1 MGKRTSVGLLLIV
14 VLAIGLIGLP
24 ALAAEPIKI
33 GTVLPTTGPI
43 ATFGQS
49 TLNGIRL
56 AIEEINAAGGV
67 LGRPIELIN
76 EDTKSDA
83 TETRNAVA
91 KLITRDNVLAII
103 GEVASTN
110 TLAGA
115 PVAQAEKV
123 PMVTPGSTNE
133 KVTEV
138 GDYIFRTVFIDPYQG
153 KVVANFAAK
162 SLKAKRAAL
171 LTALSSD
178 YSMGLASVFK
188 AEFTKR
194 GGKIVSEQSYS
205 EGDQDFSAQLTKIR
219 SIKPDVL
226 YIPGYYTE
234 IALIARQAKQLGVKV
249 QILGSE
255 GTESPKLFELGG
267 DAVEGIL
274 FSTHYSAEVKNPIA
288 QRFLKN
294 YKAKY
299 GKDPEALSALGYD
312 AALVVADAIKRAGKV
327 DRNALRDALARTKN
341 VQVVTG
347 VITLD
352 AKRNPIKSVV
362 ILRVEKGQKYSLV
375 EQVNP

>member
-1 MGKRTSVGLLLIV
+1 MSKKTFGVLALILL
-14 VLAIGLIGLP
+14 LAIGLVGLP

-49 TLNGIRL
+49 TLNGIKM

-67 LGRPIELIN
+67 LGRRIELVN

-91 KLITRDNVLAII
+91 KLINRDNVLAII

-115 PVAQAEKV
+115 PVAQSQGV

-138 GDYIFRTVFIDPYQG
+138 GDYIFRTCFVDPYQG
-153 KVVANFAAK
+153 KIVASYAAR
-162 SLKAKRAAL
+162 SMKAKRAAL

-178 YSMGLASVFK
+178 YSVGLANVFK
-188 AEFTKR
+188 AEFTR
-194 GGKIVSEQSYS
+194 LGGKIVSEQSYS
-205 EGDQDFSAQLTKIR
+205 EGDQDFSAQLTKLR

-234 IALIARQAKQLGVKV
+234 IALIARQARQLGVKI

-294 YKAKY
+294 FKEKY
-299 GKDPEALSALGYD
+299 GQDPEALSALGYD
-312 AALVVADAIKRAGKV
+312 AALVVADAVKRAGKV
-327 DRNALRDALARTKN
+327 DRKALRDALAKTRN
-341 VQVVTG
+341 VKVVTG

-352 AKRNPIKSVV
+352 ARRNPIKSVV
-362 ILRVEKGQKYSLV
+362 ILRVEKGQKYKLV
-375 EQVNP
+375 EQINP

>member
-1 MGKRTSVGLLLIV
+1 MGKKTFGVLVLILLLATGLV
-14 VLAIGLIGLP
+14 VLP

-49 TLNGIRL
+49 TLNGIKM
-56 AIEEINAAGGV
+56 AIAEINAAGGV
-67 LGRPIELIN
+67 LGRQIELIN

-91 KLITRDNVLAII
+91 KLINRDNVLAII

-115 PVAQAEKV
+115 PVAQSQGV

-138 GDYIFRTVFIDPYQG
+138 GDYIFRTCFVDPYQG
-153 KVVANFAAK
+153 KIVASYAAR
-162 SLKAKRAAL
+162 SMKAKRAAL

-178 YSMGLASVFK
+178 YSVGLANVFK
-188 AEFTKR
+188 AEFTR
-194 GGKIVSEQSYS
+194 LGGKIVSEQSYS
-205 EGDQDFSAQLTKIR
+205 EGDQDFSAQLTKLR

-234 IALIARQAKQLGVKV
+234 IALIARQARQLGVKI

-294 YKAKY
+294 FKEKY

-312 AALVVADAIKRAGKV
+312 AALVVADAVKRAGKV
-327 DRNALRDALARTKN
+327 DRKALRDALARTKN
-341 VQVVTG
+341 VNAVTG

-352 AKRNPIKSVV
+352 ARRNPIKSVV
-362 ILRVEKGQKYSLV
+362 ILRVEKGQKYKLV
-375 EQVNP
+375 EQINP